1 MSVRIR
7 PVTKEDRNRVRD
19 FIRDQ
24 WGDEIIIVHGIIYQP
39 HKLKGFVA
47 TDDNKSIVGLATYNI
62 TNNEC
67 ELVTLN
73 SIHEGEGIG
82 SLLLKTIINENLR
95 AGCSR
100 LWCITTNDN
109 LPALGFFQKRGFR
122 IIAIHPGA
130 VERSR
135 SLKPSLPLY
144 GIDSIPILDEI
155 ELELRL

>member
-62 TNNEC
+62 TIC
-67 ELVTLN
+67 R
-73 SIHEGEGIG
+73 H
-82 SLLLKTIINENLR
+82 
-95 AGCSR
+95 
-100 LWCITTNDN
+100 
-109 LPALGFFQKRGFR
+109 
-122 IIAIHPGA
+122 
-130 VERSR
+130 
-135 SLKPSLPLY
+135 
-144 GIDSIPILDEI
+144 
-155 ELELRL
+155 